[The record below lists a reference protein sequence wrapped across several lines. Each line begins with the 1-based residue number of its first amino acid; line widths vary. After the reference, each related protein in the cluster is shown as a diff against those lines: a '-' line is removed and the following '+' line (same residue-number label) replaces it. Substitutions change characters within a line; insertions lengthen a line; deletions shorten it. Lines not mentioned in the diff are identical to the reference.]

1 MKDKEIKILIEKL
14 NTFRGKLE
22 QSEVDSKEL
31 LFKAGIITKKGNL
44 KANYKHLCIPQ
55 EQV

>member
-1 MKDKEIKILIEKL
+1 MKEKEIKILLK
-14 NTFRGKLE
+14 KLE
-22 QSEVDSKEL
+22 RVRKNLANSEQGSKDFL
-31 LFKAGIITKKGNL
+31 VKAGIITKKGNL